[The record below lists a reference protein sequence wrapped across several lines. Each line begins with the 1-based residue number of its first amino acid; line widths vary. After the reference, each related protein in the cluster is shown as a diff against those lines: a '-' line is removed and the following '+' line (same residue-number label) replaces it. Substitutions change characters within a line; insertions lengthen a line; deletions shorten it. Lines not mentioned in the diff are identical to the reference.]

1 MRHVDSQEVLARSIA
16 RAVGLNLPSPQH
28 TPEITGSIQAA
39 LLKEARES
47 ERSLALGRTVIVA
60 LYLLFTMVAAANPA
74 IVALPAMPLVNTA
87 AAVVWLVAAGSLMF
101 ALHRGFYHRQL
112 RRVVPALDAAA
123 IVIIAV
129 LLHFSLRPW
138 GGAPL
143 GALMVSVTGC
153 ALVAF
158 SGSLRLS
165 RSAARFTTM
174 IAVVAAIIL
183 AAAAGVTLLAGAFLG
198 AAVMV
203 TGLLSGRL
211 TRVIRRVITN
221 EIARVELAR
230 LYDDAREAADAREE
244 VLKIVSH
251 DLRNPLSTIGMAA
264 EMILETSDGA
274 AQARGVSIIRR
285 TSDRMNRMVQDLLDV
300 AKLETGRLAIEV
312 ENTDVVTLVE
322 EAVEMLGPLAE
333 EQGLTLA
340 SVTAPDAPG
349 ICVDRGRILQVLSNL
364 VGNAVKFTPAGGQ
377 ITLHVRPEGD
387 VVRFAVADTGPGIPP
402 DQMQRIFGRFWQA
415 NASDRRGLG
424 LGLTIAKSIVEAH
437 GGRIGADSRM
447 GEGTEF
453 WFTVPTAPSN
463 ESTAGFASDS
473 SLVLP

>member
-1 MRHVDSQEVLARSIA
+1 MSIA
-16 RAVGLNLPSPQH
+16 RAVELNLPIPRQSPD
-28 TPEITGSIQAA
+28 ITASIEAA

-60 LYLLFTMVAAANPA
+60 LYLLFTMVAAASPA
-74 IVALPAMPLVNTA
+74 VVSLPAMPLVNVA
-87 AAVVWLVAAGSLMF
+87 AAVVWLVVAGALMI
-101 ALHRGFYHRQL
+101 ALQQGFYHRQL
-112 RRVVPALDAAA
+112 RRVVPAFDSAA
-123 IVIIAV
+123 IVIIA
-129 LLHFSLRPW
+129 LLLNFSLQPW

-165 RSAARFTTM
+165 RTASRFTTLL
-174 IAVVAAIIL
+174 AVGAALIVS
-183 AAAAGVTLLAGAFLG
+183 AAAGVKLLAAAFLG
-198 AAVMV
+198 AAVLV
-203 TGLLSGRL
+203 TGLLSGKL
-211 TRVIRRVITN
+211 TRVIRRLITN

-230 LYDDAREAADAREE
+230 MYDDAREAAEAREE

-264 EMILETSDGA
+264 EMILESNDGA
-274 AQARGVSIIRR
+274 AQARGVGIIRR

-312 ENTDVVTLVE
+312 ENTDVATLVE
-322 EAVEMLGPLAE
+322 EATETLGPLAE
-333 EQGLTLA
+333 EKGLTLD
-340 SVTAPDAPG
+340 VVLAPDIAG

-364 VGNAVKFTPAGGQ
+364 VGNAIKFTPAGGR
-377 ITLHVRPEGD
+377 ITLHVRPEGGT
-387 VVRFAVADTGPGIPP
+387 VRFAVLDTGPGIPP
-402 DQMQRIFGRFWQA
+402 EQMQRIFGRFWQA
-415 NASDRRGLG
+415 KASDRRGLG

-437 GGRIGADSRM
+437 GGRIGADSQL

-453 WFTVPTAPSN
+453 WFTVPTAYAAGANPDPAPP
-463 ESTAGFASDS
+463 ESVGSE
-473 SLVLP
+473 